1 MYIHTYTVCISNM
14 HAAHVKI
21 CTEYIR
27 AYIYVWVCIILTRAQ
42 ARERDKESE
51 RAIDPLLWGGYD

>member
-1 MYIHTYTVCISNM
+1 M